1 MLRRLSA
8 LMLGSALML
17 FPARHLAAQTSL
29 SVAGGIAAPVSDL
42 GDIADLGYNLG
53 VGLNFGGTRLP
64 IGARIEGGLNGF
76 GLKDFDEDVR
86 VLTGTANAIVNF
98 SQNADSPYLI
108 GGLGIYNTKYSE
120 DSESD
125 NSAGINLGGGLRFP
139 LGGLSTFLEV
149 RYHSTLGDDGPGARL
164 QFIPITFGIVF

>member
-1 MLRRLSA
+1 MLRKLPALLLGRA
-8 LMLGSALML
+8 LMLLPVS
-17 FPARHLAAQTSL
+17 PLAAQASL

-42 GDIADLGYNLG
+42 GDIADMGYNVG
-53 VGLNFGGTRLP
+53 IGLNFGGTRLP

-108 GGLGIYNTKYSE
+108 GGLGIYNTKYTDE
-120 DSESD
+120 SESD

-139 LGGLSTFLEV
+139 LGGLSTFLEL
-149 RYHSTLGDDGPGARL
+149 RYHSTLGDDGPGRRL
-164 QFIPITFGIVF
+164 QFIPITFGIAF